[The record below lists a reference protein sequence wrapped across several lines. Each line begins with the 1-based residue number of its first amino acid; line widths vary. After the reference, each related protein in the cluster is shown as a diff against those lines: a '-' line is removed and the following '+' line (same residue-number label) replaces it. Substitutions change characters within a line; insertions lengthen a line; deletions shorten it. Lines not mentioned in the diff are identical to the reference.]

1 MYAFFHSLSHI
12 IIRDIAR
19 IYENRVQISMLESVL
34 HDLIIEN
41 LKGGIYFSARTKEI
55 AQWAQEVN
63 LYKYVCSTD
72 QIFTQK
78 LNR

>member
-1 MYAFFHSLSHI
+1 
-12 IIRDIAR
+12 
-19 IYENRVQISMLESVL
+19 MLESVL

-63 LYKYVCSTD
+63 LYKYVCS
-72 QIFTQK
+72 K
-78 LNR
+78 NKYSLES